1 MVLKLL
7 LRNCA
12 ASSSSESTSSR
23 SKRLTSLYVYPGISS
38 SFIGL
43 QWQYNLILTAA
54 KNKGKQL
61 PLTRF
66 FFLFFYHI
74 FSTVDISFILWAV
87 HFWLYDYVKMNFLTL
102 SRYLCFRQFVS
113 FQSTWLLYGRT
124 NKFSQMNFW
133 YWKRKLMKQIKL
145 GSPMMNI

>member
-66 FFLFFYHI
+66 FFYFSPIYFRLSIFHLSCELFI
-74 FSTVDISFILWAV
+74 FDYMTMWKWIFLRCQGICAFVNLSVFNQLDYCMGGPTNLAKWIFDIGKRNW
-87 HFWLYDYVKMNFLTL
+87 W
-102 SRYLCFRQFVS
+102 
-113 FQSTWLLYGRT
+113 
-124 NKFSQMNFW
+124 NK
-133 YWKRKLMKQIKL
+133 
-145 GSPMMNI
+145 